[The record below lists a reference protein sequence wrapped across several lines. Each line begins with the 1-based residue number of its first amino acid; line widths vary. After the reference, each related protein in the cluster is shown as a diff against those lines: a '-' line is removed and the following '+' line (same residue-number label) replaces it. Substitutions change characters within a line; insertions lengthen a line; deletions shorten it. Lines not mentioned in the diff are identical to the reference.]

1 MHPLLVPFS
10 ENQATWSSASWSG
23 AGLVAGVD
31 YDGTPIDVVTITT
44 SSAADHGCGSTSPVP
59 AWHWMPIHGWVLV
72 GAASVGSMEV
82 VFHSSEA
89 QSSLR
94 PQMLVNYTE
103 VDRTVLSASGWTGTP
118 HQRPMMWW
126 PSWPRPSMTV
136 GPPSRFL

>member
-1 MHPLLVPFS
+1 MWFDL
-10 ENQATWSSASWSG
+10 AR
-23 AGLVAGVD
+23 AGMALDAV
-31 YDGTPIDVVTITT
+31 
-44 SSAADHGCGSTSPVP
+44 
-59 AWHWMPIHGWVLV
+59 HGWVLV
-72 GAASVGSMEV
+72 GGPSVGSMEV

-118 HQRPMMWW
+118 TPTADDVVAFV
-126 PSWPRPSMTV
+126 PRPSMTV